1 MLVTAK
7 QTQSARPPASSGAHG
22 TASASASAAS
32 RLKPNAFPKS
42 ARLLKHPSFQ
52 RVYDQGSRQF
62 SASMTFFYVLSEGKG
77 KAEIGLT
84 VGRALGGAVD
94 RNRIKRRMRDCIRHE
109 LATLQRGLAEKQIS
123 AEIVINPKRTALT
136 TDIAKLRAEVA
147 RGFAAIISAS
157 KASGTGAQRSR

>member
-1 MLVTAK
+1 MIVTAK
-7 QTQSARPPASSGAHG
+7 QTQSARPPASSGARRG
-22 TASASASAAS
+22 MSAQDLGAT
-32 RLKPNAFPKS
+32 NAFPKS

-52 RVYDQGSRQF
+52 RVYDQGRRQF

-109 LATLQRGLAEKQIS
+109 LAKLRNALAEKDVS
-123 AEIVINPKRTALT
+123 AEIVINPKRSALT
-136 TDIAKLRAEVA
+136 ADISKLRDEVA
-147 RGFAAIISAS
+147 RGFAVIAS
-157 KASGTGAQRSR
+157 GGKASGTGATRSR